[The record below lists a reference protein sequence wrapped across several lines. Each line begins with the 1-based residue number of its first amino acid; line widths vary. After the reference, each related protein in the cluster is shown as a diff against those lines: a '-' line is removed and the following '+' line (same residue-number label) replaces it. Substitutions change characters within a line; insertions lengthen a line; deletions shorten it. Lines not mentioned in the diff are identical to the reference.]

1 MNEEQQIG
9 SLIEP
14 SPIAFSFGAPGW
26 YILLAL
32 VFVILGIIALIV
44 YLIHKKRKY
53 RRQAILQ
60 LEHLN
65 SSTYSST
72 TFLAQTMETI
82 KQVAIT
88 TYGREGLIHL
98 NGIQFLD
105 LLQEKNKGKTVFSE
119 EIQKLFL
126 NGLYQSKNFELTTE
140 NKNRL
145 IKESITWIDKHH
157 V

>member
-9 SLIEP
+9 QLIEP

-32 VFVILGIIALIV
+32 IFVILGIIALIV
-44 YLIHKKRKY
+44 FLKHRKRKY
-53 RRQAILQ
+53 RRHAILQ
-60 LEHLN
+60 LEQLN
-65 SSTYSST
+65 NSTYSST
-72 TFLAQTMETI
+72 TFLAQTMKTI
-82 KQVAIT
+82 KRVAIT

-105 LLQEKNKGKTVFSE
+105 LLQEKNKGETVFSK

-126 NGLYQSKNFELTTE
+126 NGLYQSKNFEFTTE